1 MTNDLQRVP
10 SEGRNAVIRVAV
22 IDDDNDLLQIIGAR
36 LSPAE
41 GFAAPLLFTSSKNA
55 FKKLAV
61 RPVDVALVD
70 LVIPGDSGLRIIRRL
85 VETGRAKTV
94 LAYSSATDPETML
107 EALRAGAIGYWVKS
121 GDLDALESAL
131 QRAIR
136 GEPVISAEPYHM
148 MLSQIQSAP
157 RPSKFHVLSRAETTV
172 LALAAE
178 GFSCAE
184 IAKRLQVSIHTVYV
198 HNKRILKKLEVPDR
212 LAAIARYRHELG
224 ARATSA
230 QVPAAS

>member
-1 MTNDLQRVP
+1 
-10 SEGRNAVIRVAV
+10 VIRVAV

-36 LSPAE
+36 LNPAL

-55 FKKLAV
+55 FKKLAL

-131 QRAIR
+131 LRAIR

-212 LAAIARYRHELG
+212 LAAIARYRNELG
-224 ARATSA
+224 SRSA
-230 QVPAAS
+230 ERRVAAAAVDVES